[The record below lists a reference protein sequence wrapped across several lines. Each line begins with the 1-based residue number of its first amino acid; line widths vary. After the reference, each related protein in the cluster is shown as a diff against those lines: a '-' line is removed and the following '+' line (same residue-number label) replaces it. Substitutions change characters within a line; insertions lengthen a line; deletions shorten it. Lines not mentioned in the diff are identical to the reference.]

1 MKKHKKTSRIELNL
15 GGNVQ
20 FKFNLYIIICT
31 YVCLY
36 LCQIYKCANE
46 WLLISFDKNR
56 SKIKFIVTLVKLTR
70 NHSKVKIF
78 RATHDQ
84 NGNSNDVATKSV

>member
-1 MKKHKKTSRIELNL
+1 MATNKQNNRKVLMKKHKKTSRIELNL

-46 WLLISFDKNR
+46 
-56 SKIKFIVTLVKLTR
+56 
-70 NHSKVKIF
+70 
-78 RATHDQ
+78 
-84 NGNSNDVATKSV
+84 